1 MPYKPLSLR
10 AYYTL
15 IYEHIILENYGIM
28 FSNLGIIP
36 KPGHLYEGIGLGKGG
51 DNYGGRRSALRQII
65 ITRSSTTWI
74 VDDNKDRILL
84 NRNIS

>member
-1 MPYKPLSLR
+1 
-10 AYYTL
+10 
-15 IYEHIILENYGIM
+15 M

-51 DNYGGRRSALRQII
+51 HNYAGRRSALRQIMRQII